1 MTVGVWL
8 GEPRRRGGARLRSS
22 PSRGA
27 TGRAGSIGLLLAYV
41 ELFRGTPFLV
51 QLFLL
56 YFGGPYA
63 GLSLDALPAG
73 LLALSVYGGAYFSE
87 VFRAGFEAVPRGHVE
102 AAECAGFIR
111 AQIVRRILL
120 PEMAMLVLPASVNIA
135 VSLLKDTAVLSVIT
149 VPELTLTVSALGT
162 EFYAFVEALFLLA
175 LGYWGLVEIA
185 AALGRLRRSA
195 ARPLPVRLMTAAISV
210 RRLSKAFGADRGA
223 ARHRP
228 RNRRRARRPA

>member
-1 MTVGVWL
+1 MRFDWALVATKLPDILAALALTVGVWL
-8 GEPRRRGGARLRSS
+8 ASLVGAAALGFLVTVGRRYGPRWLDR
-22 PSRGA
+22 
-27 TGRAGSIGLLLAYV
+27 ILLGYV
-41 ELFRGTPFLV
+41 ELFRGTPSLV

-63 GLSLDALPAG
+63 GLSLDAVPAG

-102 AAECAGFIR
+102 AAICAGFSR
-111 AQIVRRILL
+111 AQIVRRILA
-120 PEMAMLVLPASVNIA
+120 PEMAMLVLPASVNLA

-149 VPELTLTVSALGT
+149 VPELTLTVSVIGT

-185 AALGRLRRSA
+185 AALGRFA
-195 ARPLPVRLMTAAISV
+195 EARL
-210 RRLSKAFGADRGA
+210 
-223 ARHRP
+223 ARYRF
-228 RNRRRARRPA
+228 A